1 MSYTQ
6 QVICLALLGL
16 NAVAASNAVSFRVQ
30 KHSQSK
36 QVAKEVVCPAP
47 VFVPETLET
56 GITICVC
63 KLGDKCPSTVKV
75 LDPEEAA
82 KLAQEAFQWVENGAP
97 YSLAQFGGREIKCP
111 APIFVAECTDDG
123 TCFCVCKD
131 KETCPSLAIILEPE
145 EAAKKFQEAYEWV
158 KNGSPWGALLQRGAL
173 LQSTKAAL
181 LQSGANSQDRDVV
194 CPAPVFV
201 PETLE
206 TGITICVCKL
216 GDKCPSTVKV
226 LDPEE
231 AAKLAQEAFQWVEN
245 GAPYSLAQFGGREI
259 KCPAPIFVAECTDD
273 GTCFCVCKD
282 KETCP
287 SLAIIL
293 PPEEAAAKFQEAY
306 EWVKNGAPYDF
317 VQLKQLK

>member
-1 MSYTQ
+1 MVHTQ
-6 QVICLALLGL
+6 QVLCLALLGL
-16 NAVAASNAVSFRVQ
+16 NVVTASHAAVFRVQ
-30 KHSQSK
+30 KHDVISRAK
-36 QVAKEVVCPAP
+36 QLAKDVVCPAP
-47 VFVPETLET
+47 IFVAECTDQGT
-56 GITICVC
+56 CFCVC
-63 KLGDKCPSTVKV
+63 KDKETCPSTAKI

-82 KLAQEAFQWVENGAP
+82 KLAKEAFQWVENGAP
-97 YSLAQFGGREIKCP
+97 YSLAQYGGREIKCP

-145 EAAKKFQEAYEWV
+145 EAAAKFQEAYEWV
-158 KNGSPWGALLQRGAL
+158 KNGAPYSLTQTGGHGQG
-173 LQSTKAAL
+173 
-181 LQSGANSQDRDVV
+181 GEVV

-226 LDPEE
+226 LDPAE

-245 GAPYSLAQFGGREI
+245 GAPYSLAQYGSREI

-282 KETCP
+282 KATCP

-293 PPEEAAAKFQEAY
+293 EPEEAAKKFQEAY
-306 EWVKNGAPYDF
+306 EWVKNGAPYSF
-317 VQLKQLK
+317 AQKVMLQLK

>member
-1 MSYTQ
+1 M
-6 QVICLALLGL
+6 
-16 NAVAASNAVSFRVQ
+16 
-30 KHSQSK
+30 
-36 QVAKEVVCPAP
+36 
-47 VFVPETLET
+47 FVPEATET
-56 GITICVC
+56 GIEVCVC
-63 KLGDKCPSTVKV
+63 KDTEEKKCPSTVKV
-75 LDPEEAA
+75 LDPVEAA
-82 KLAQEAFQWVENGAP
+82 KLAKEAFQWVENGSP
-97 YSLAQFGGREIKCP
+97 YSLLQNNGREIKCP

-131 KETCPSLAIILEPE
+131 KATCPSLAIILEPE

-158 KNGSPWGALLQRGAL
+158 KNGSPWGALLQR
-173 LQSTKAAL
+173 AAL
-181 LQSGANSQDRDVV
+181 LQSGADSQDRDVV

-273 GTCFCVCKD
+273 GTCFCLQGQRD
-282 KETCP
+282 
-287 SLAIIL
+287 L
-293 PPEEAAAKFQEAY
+293 PIF
-306 EWVKNGAPYDF
+306 
-317 VQLKQLK
+317 